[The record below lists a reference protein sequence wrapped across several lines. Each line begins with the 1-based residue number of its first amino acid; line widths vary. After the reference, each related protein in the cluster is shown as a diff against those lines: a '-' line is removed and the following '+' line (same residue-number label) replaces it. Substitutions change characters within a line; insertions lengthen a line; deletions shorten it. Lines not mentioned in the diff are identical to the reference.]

1 VGREDTDSERS
12 PEDKGKSAARVFAGL
27 LLAGA
32 MGGGLVVA
40 WKWRVEPMPEGRILP
55 HPALLQAGSVASVP
69 YASGAFVATV
79 ARFRDELFAY
89 LMLQHYRVTEP
100 LRHEQLFVTSHT
112 ADTTGAAEYRIL
124 VLLSRDYAESVRRAA
139 ELAAS
144 NAIEELDWR
153 LVSQGALRELEDQTR
168 LFDSAY
174 NLPVRRRMEDLSKA
188 ELRRLVGRF
197 VRFKSTTDPRVR
209 RGLEPAPKVLSPGES
224 GQLAADIIRVADFFG
239 IPLEMFL
246 GIGAMENN
254 YMDVRG
260 DLSNTAWKRK
270 AEKDDI
276 VLQRKGGRVR
286 VLNDSAGVWQITRE
300 TLRYVHKLYLKDSRD
315 YCDLPEHLR
324 PPLELNVNDVDPKVL
339 TTYAGLLL
347 RDLLDRFEGDVTLA
361 VGAYNGGPGR
371 PNLRYEAGVR
381 SVAAHA
387 REVLERAA
395 ALNGESVMQ
404 KAWIGSAR

>member
-1 VGREDTDSERS
+1 
-12 PEDKGKSAARVFAGL
+12 
-27 LLAGA
+27 
-32 MGGGLVVA
+32 
-40 WKWRVEPMPEGRILP
+40 
-55 HPALLQAGSVASVP
+55 
-69 YASGAFVATV
+69 VATV